1 MRPHWLR
8 IKLSTGK
15 NFNEIKGILRENKL
29 HTVCEEALCPNIG
42 ECFEQR
48 TATFLILG
56 DACTRQCGFCAV
68 KKGMP
73 FGIDDGEP
81 LRITEAVKKMK
92 LQYVV
97 ITSVTR
103 DDLADGGASVYA
115 QTIQRIREYVKDCM
129 IEVLIPDFGGSSDA
143 LEIVLNARPDILN
156 HNIETVPRLYS
167 QVRPMADYERSLK
180 LLRNAKETITAHP
193 HLNLPLSPPPEG
205 DRGRTFSPSVRGTGG
220 GIQWDDE
227 CSLPS
232 VGGVRACPVPD
243 TGGGGVLLQETVH
256 EVTTKSGLMLGLGEG
271 WGEIIS
277 IMQAIRDAGCDIL
290 TIGQYLSPKKDA
302 LPIRRYYTPE
312 EFEMLKVEGERMGF
326 LHVESGP
333 LVRSSYHA
341 KAQSETIILPR
352 MNTNLH

>member
-1 MRPHWLR
+1 MRPNWLR

-56 DACTRQCGFCAV
+56 DTCTRQCGFCAV
-68 KKGMP
+68 KKGRP
-73 FGIDDGEP
+73 FGVDEGES
-81 LRITEAVKKMK
+81 LRIAEAVKKMN

-103 DDLADGGASVYA
+103 DDLADGGAAVYA
-115 QTIQRIREYVKDCM
+115 QTILRIREYVEDCM
-129 IEVLIPDFGGSSDA
+129 IEVLIPDFGGSSES
-143 LEIVLNARPDILN
+143 LEIVLNARPDVLN
-156 HNIETVPRLYS
+156 HNIETVPRLYP
-167 QVRPMADYERSLK
+167 QVRPMADYERSLE
-180 LLRNAKETITAHP
+180 LLKNAKETVNE
-193 HLNLPLSPPPEG
+193 L
-205 DRGRTFSPSVRGTGG
+205 
-220 GIQWDDE
+220 
-227 CSLPS
+227 
-232 VGGVRACPVPD
+232 
-243 TGGGGVLLQETVH
+243 
-256 EVTTKSGLMLGLGEG
+256 TTKSGLMLGLGEE
-271 WGEIIS
+271 WDEIIS
-277 IMQAIRDAGCDIL
+277 VMQAIRDVGCDIL
-290 TIGQYLSPKKDA
+290 TIGQYLSPKRDA

-341 KAQSETIILPR
+341 KAQRTQRKNFKREKEFTEELSSITKSQGFS
-352 MNTNLH
+352 

>member
-56 DACTRQCGFCAV
+56 DACTRKCGFCAV
-68 KKGMP
+68 KNGTP
-73 FGIDDGEP
+73 FGVDEREP
-81 LRITEAVKKMK
+81 LRIAEAVTKMN

-129 IEVLIPDFGGSSDA
+129 VEVLIPDFGGSSES
-143 LEIVLNARPDILN
+143 LEIVLNARPDIVN
-156 HNIETVPRLYS
+156 HNIETVPRLYP
-167 QVRPMADYERSLK
+167 QVRPMADYKRSLE
-180 LLRNAKETITAHP
+180 LLKHAKETMTVHP
-193 HLNLPLSPPPEG
+193 HPHPCPPPSLRLCSGQARGRKYSGNKCSPPP
-205 DRGRTFSPSVRGTGG
+205 
-220 GIQWDDE
+220 
-227 CSLPS
+227 
-232 VGGVRACPVPD
+232 VGGVRACPVLD

-256 EVTTKSGLMLGLGEG
+256 ELTTKSGLMLGLGEE
-271 WGEIIS
+271 WHEIIS
-277 IMQAIRDAGCDIL
+277 VMQAIRDAGCDIL
-290 TIGQYLSPKKDA
+290 TLGQYLSPKRDA

-312 EFEMLKVEGERMGF
+312 EFEILKIEGERMGF
-326 LHVESGP
+326 MHVESGP

-341 KAQSETIILPR
+341 KAQSNSLTAQI
-352 MNTNLH
+352 

>member
-1 MRPHWLR
+1 MRPNWLR

-56 DACTRQCGFCAV
+56 DTCSRKCGFCAV
-68 KKGMP
+68 KKGRP
-73 FGIDDGEP
+73 YGVDEGEP
-81 LRITEAVKKMK
+81 LRIAEAVKKMN

-115 QTIQRIREYVKDCM
+115 QTIQCIREYVKDCM
-129 IEVLIPDFGGSSDA
+129 VEVLIPDFGGSSEA

-167 QVRPMADYERSLK
+167 LVRPIADYKRSLK
-180 LLRNAKETITAHP
+180 LLKNAGEKANGLT
-193 HLNLPLSPPPEG
+193 L
-205 DRGRTFSPSVRGTGG
+205 
-220 GIQWDDE
+220 
-227 CSLPS
+227 
-232 VGGVRACPVPD
+232 
-243 TGGGGVLLQETVH
+243 
-256 EVTTKSGLMLGLGEG
+256 KSGLMVGLGEE
-271 WGEIIS
+271 WGEIINA
-277 IMQAIRDAGCDIL
+277 MQDIRDVSCDIL
-290 TIGQYLSPKKDA
+290 TLGQYLSPQRDA

-312 EFEMLKVEGERMGF
+312 EFIMLKVEGARMGF
-326 LHVESGP
+326 MHVESGP
-333 LVRSSYHA
+333 LARSSYHA
-341 KAQSETIILPR
+341 KVQSDSLAAKV
-352 MNTNLH
+352 

>member
-56 DACTRQCGFCAV
+56 DTCSRKCGFCAV
-68 KKGMP
+68 KKGSP
-73 FGIDDGEP
+73 FGLDDGEP
-81 LRITEAVKKMK
+81 LRIAEAVKKMN

-103 DDLADGGASVYA
+103 DDLTDGGASVYE
-115 QTIQRIREYVKDCM
+115 QTIQCIREYVKDCM
-129 IEVLIPDFGGSSDA
+129 VEVLIPDFGGSSES

-156 HNIETVPRLYS
+156 HNIETVPRLYP
-167 QVRPMADYERSLK
+167 QVRPKADYKRSLE
-180 LLRNAKETITAHP
+180 LLKHAKETIT
-193 HLNLPLSPPPEG
+193 L
-205 DRGRTFSPSVRGTGG
+205 
-220 GIQWDDE
+220 
-227 CSLPS
+227 
-232 VGGVRACPVPD
+232 
-243 TGGGGVLLQETVH
+243 H
-256 EVTTKSGLMLGLGEG
+256 EVTTKSGLMLGLGEE
-271 WGEIIS
+271 WDEIIS
-277 IMQAIRDAGCDIL
+277 VMQAIRDVGCDIL
-290 TIGQYLSPKKDA
+290 TIGQYLSPKRDA
-302 LPIRRYYTPE
+302 LPIHRYYTPE
-312 EFEMLKVEGERMGF
+312 EFEILKIEGERMGF

-341 KAQSETIILPR
+341 KAQLDSLAAKV
-352 MNTNLH
+352 

>member
-1 MRPHWLR
+1 MRPNWLR

-56 DACTRQCGFCAV
+56 DTCTRQCGFCAV

-73 FGIDDGEP
+73 FGVDEGEP
-81 LRITEAVKKMK
+81 HRIAEAVKKMN

-103 DDLADGGASVYA
+103 DDLTDGGASVYT
-115 QTIQRIREYVKDCM
+115 QTIHCIREYVKDCM
-129 IEVLIPDFGGSSDA
+129 VEVLIPDFGGSSKS
-143 LEIVLNARPDILN
+143 LEIVLNARPDIVN

-167 QVRPMADYERSLK
+167 QVRPMADYKRSLE
-180 LLRNAKETITAHP
+180 LLKHAK
-193 HLNLPLSPPPEG
+193 
-205 DRGRTFSPSVRGTGG
+205 
-220 GIQWDDE
+220 
-227 CSLPS
+227 
-232 VGGVRACPVPD
+232 
-243 TGGGGVLLQETVH
+243 ETVH
-256 EVTTKSGLMLGLGEG
+256 EVTTKSGLMLGLGEECD
-271 WGEIIS
+271 EIIS
-277 IMQAIRDAGCDIL
+277 VMQAIRDVGCDIL
-290 TIGQYLSPKKDA
+290 TLGQYLSPRRDA
-302 LPIRRYYTPE
+302 LPIQRYYTPE
-312 EFEMLKVEGERMGF
+312 EFAILKVEGERMGF

-341 KAQSETIILPR
+341 KAQRTQRKNFKREKEFTEELSSITKSQGFS
-352 MNTNLH
+352 

>member
-1 MRPHWLR
+1 MRPNWLR

-56 DACTRQCGFCAV
+56 DTCSRKCGFCAV
-68 KKGMP
+68 KKGNP
-73 FGIDDGEP
+73 FGLDAGES
-81 LRITEAVKKMK
+81 LRIAEAVEKMK

-103 DDLADGGASVYA
+103 DDLADGGSSVYA
-115 QTIQRIREYVKDCM
+115 QTIQCIREYVKDCM
-129 IEVLIPDFGGSSDA
+129 IEVLIPDFGGSSES

-167 QVRPMADYERSLK
+167 LVRPIADYERSLK
-180 LLRNAKETITAHP
+180 LLRNAGEKVNGLT
-193 HLNLPLSPPPEG
+193 L
-205 DRGRTFSPSVRGTGG
+205 
-220 GIQWDDE
+220 
-227 CSLPS
+227 
-232 VGGVRACPVPD
+232 
-243 TGGGGVLLQETVH
+243 
-256 EVTTKSGLMLGLGEG
+256 KSGLMLGLGEE
-271 WGEIIS
+271 WDEIIS
-277 IMQAIRDAGCDIL
+277 VMQAIRDAGCDIL
-290 TIGQYLSPKKDA
+290 TLGQYLSPKRYA
-302 LPIRRYYTPE
+302 LPIQRYYTPE
-312 EFEMLKVEGERMGF
+312 EFEILKIEGERMGF

-341 KAQSETIILPR
+341 KVQSEAVILPR
-352 MNTNLH
+352 MNTNLHELGETL